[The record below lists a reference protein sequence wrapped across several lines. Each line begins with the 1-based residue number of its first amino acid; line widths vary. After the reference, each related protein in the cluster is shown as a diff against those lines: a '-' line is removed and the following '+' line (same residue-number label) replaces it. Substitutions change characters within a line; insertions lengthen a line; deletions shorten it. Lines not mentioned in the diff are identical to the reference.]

1 MNFFIAGTLK
11 IVLSR
16 LLTNNFV
23 FSEYLL
29 WTHLTLSYMIKIE
42 IYSTNLLVTI
52 YATCQLDY
60 TDLEEVKVF
69 KKKKKKKK
77 NL

>member
-1 MNFFIAGTLK
+1 
-11 IVLSR
+11 
-16 LLTNNFV
+16 
-23 FSEYLL
+23 
-29 WTHLTLSYMIKIE
+29 MIKIE

-77 NL
+77 SLKYKEPINSILGVKKAKFARK

>member
-1 MNFFIAGTLK
+1 
-11 IVLSR
+11 
-16 LLTNNFV
+16 
-23 FSEYLL
+23 
-29 WTHLTLSYMIKIE
+29 MIKIE

-69 KKKKKKKK
+69 KKRKRKKKSLKYKEPINSILGVKKAK
-77 NL
+77 FARK